1 MKRNL
6 LLLTSL
12 FFTIFAT
19 GQSPL
24 KKSGIAVNEKFKSF
38 DNYQDF
44 LSKGERLDSLKF
56 ESWDKTIPGWLNTTK
71 VTSVYGTNSQIDI
84 TYSWDKT
91 SIPNKWVRISKS
103 ESNFDVSGNLTSRIN
118 YAWDKN
124 IIPNSWALTSKTENT
139 YVNGNNTLS
148 ISYIWDGSQWIQSGK
163 TETTFNQNH
172 KPTIEITS
180 AWFFIQWLNAGKTEY
195 YYDVSGKDTLEI
207 NYSWVTN
214 NWANSEK
221 TRFAYN
227 TNGKVITETTLEW
240 DETLTVPAWINS
252 GKTEYTYDSN
262 WNVTSMSSYE
272 WDKTPKLWVGLVK
285 MEWGFTGDEITSIIT
300 YLWDK
305 AINPATGWVNYA
317 KTEKSGSGTLPNNVR
332 FTEMKSYLWEL
343 NQWSITK
350 RDTYYYSGQATS
362 VNDNPWQKEV
372 IVYPNPANDF
382 IIFNLSDMSEPAFV
396 ELYDVQ
402 GRKVTEHKL
411 SGNNR
416 IPVSNLKKGIY
427 IYKATSK
434 GFVYKGKILI
444 E

>member
-12 FFTIFAT
+12 YLTIFAT
-19 GQSPL
+19 GQSPF

-38 DNYQDF
+38 DNYQEF
-44 LSKGERLDSLKF
+44 LSKGERLDSFKF
-56 ESWDKTIPGWLNTTK
+56 ESWDKTIPGWINTTK

-91 SIPNKWVRISKS
+91 SIPNKWVRTSKS

-118 YAWDKN
+118 YSWDKN
-124 IIPNSWALTSKTENT
+124 IIPNNWVSTHKTENT

-148 ISYIWDGSQWIQSGK
+148 ISYIWDGSQWIQTGK
-163 TETTFNQNH
+163 TETTFDQNH

-180 AWFFIQWLNAGKTEY
+180 AWFFIQWQYAGKTEY

-207 NYSWVTN
+207 YYSWETN
-214 NWANSEK
+214 NWTNSEK

-240 DETLTVPAWINS
+240 DEALTVPAWINS
-252 GKTEYTYDSN
+252 EKMEYSYDSN
-262 WNVTSMSSYE
+262 WNITSMSSYE
-272 WDKTPKLWVGLVK
+272 WDKTLKQWIGLVK

-305 AINPATGWVNYA
+305 AINPATGWVNYS
-317 KTEKSGSGTLPNNVR
+317 KTEKSDSGTLPNNVR
-332 FTEMKSYLWEL
+332 FTEMKSYSWES

-350 RDTYYYSGQATS
+350 RDTYYYSGQTTS
-362 VNDNPWQKEV
+362 VNDDPWQNKV
-372 IVYPNPANDF
+372 IVYPNPAKDF
-382 IIFNLSDMSEPAFV
+382 IVFNLEDVTGSASV
-396 ELYDVQ
+396 EIYDIR
-402 GRKVTEHKL
+402 GRKISKDKL
-411 SGNNR
+411 LNNNQ
-416 IPVSNLKKGIY
+416 ISISQLSKGLY
-427 IYKATSK
+427 IYRIYNN
-434 GFVYKGKILI
+434 GLIYKGKFLVD
-444 E
+444 